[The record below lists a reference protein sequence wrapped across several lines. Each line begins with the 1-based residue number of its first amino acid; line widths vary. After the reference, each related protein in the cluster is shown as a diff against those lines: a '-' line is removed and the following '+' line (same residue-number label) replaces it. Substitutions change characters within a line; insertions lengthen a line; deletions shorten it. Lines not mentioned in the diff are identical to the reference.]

1 MNLEFGKKPLSPGDF
16 DYIALRLASP
26 ETILQWSHGE
36 VKKPETINYRTQKPE
51 KGGLF
56 CERIFG
62 PVKDYECACGKY
74 KHAKYRGIICEKCGV
89 EVTTSKVRRERMG
102 HITLATPV
110 AHIWFYRTSPSYI
123 ALILNMPTTNLVR
136 VLYYDS
142 YVITDSGNTDLKVG
156 DVIKISR
163 YNELKEQGFE
173 FEALMGGEG
182 IRKLLAEID
191 LDELSAELETELKL
205 ENSIEKKKKML
216 KRLQIVEAFAKSGNR
231 PEWMILTV
239 LPVIPP
245 DLRPLVPL
253 EGGRYATS
261 DLNDLYRRVITRNNR
276 LKHMMEINTPDLI
289 LRNEKRML
297 QEAVDAL
304 IDNARRTRPIKQ
316 RNGTPLKSLSDN
328 LKGKQG
334 RFRQN
339 LLGKRVDYSARSVI
353 AVGPELKL
361 YQCGLPKVI
370 ALEIFKPF
378 IIRKLEEKN
387 YASSIKGAKKLLE
400 KNAPEVWEI
409 LENVVKDHPIL
420 LNRAPTLHRLGIQA
434 FQPVLVE
441 GKAIKL
447 HPLVCVAFNADFDGD
462 QMAIHLPV
470 SFEAQLEASTIMLSA
485 NNLLKPAN
493 GEPVVSPTQD
503 IVLGCYYLTKE
514 KPNAKGE
521 GKYFDD
527 VNELHFAV
535 DSGAIDIH
543 ARIKYKFNGEFIDT
557 TAGRVFFN
565 EILPEE
571 MRFLNELLDKKALAR
586 IVKKAYFS
594 IGIYK
599 TVKLLDNIKDMG
611 YKYATKSG
619 LTFGVDDIKV
629 PEGKKNILKKV
640 FAEVDLINEKYNKG
654 LITEKERYNIII
666 DKWTDTTNKIA
677 LEMEKNMKKDRDGFN
692 PIFMMWNSGARGSGD
707 QVKQLAGMRGLIQRP
722 QKKLTGKEIIETP
735 IISNFKE
742 GMTVLE
748 YFISTHGARKGL
760 TDTALKTSEAGYMT
774 RRLVDVAQD
783 IIVTEEDCGT
793 ILGIKR
799 KALVEPGTGKVIES
813 LSERIA
819 GRYAA
824 EDVIHPITKEVFVKE
839 DEEITDDIAKAI
851 EESGIE
857 EVKIRSVL
865 TCESKR
871 GVCRKCYGRNLATGK
886 LVEVGEAVGVMAAQS
901 IGEPGTQLTL
911 RTFHTGGTSSRIT
924 EQPIIR
930 APFDSKIKLLKVR
943 SVKDKNGETIVT
955 SREGKIRF
963 ISENKEVEYDIPYSA
978 KLLVKSGDKV
988 KTGDIIY
995 KWDPYNTYIIN
1006 EYEGTVRFVDIKPRV
1021 TLKEEIV
1028 SGNKSFR
1035 IIEHREKILM
1045 PEIDI
1050 YNDNGEKLGGY
1061 ALPIGAYL
1069 IVKDGQKVYPGDPV
1083 VKLTKEA
1090 GKSVDI
1096 TGGLPRVSELFEAR
1110 IPKNFAIVSDI
1121 NGIVKFGPSR
1131 RGSRKII
1138 IEGFEGEEKEYKI
1151 PYGRHLYVHDGERIN
1166 AGEKLCEGPVN
1177 PHDILRIKGVFS
1189 LGNYLVND
1197 VKSVYAFQGVKINDK
1212 HIETI
1217 IKQMLQ
1223 KVKIVK
1229 SGDTG
1234 YIEGMVVDKKK
1245 VVIENREIIKEGGTP
1260 AVFEPVLLGITKA
1273 SISSESFI
1281 SAASFQET
1289 TKVLARAAIEGRVD
1303 ELLGIKENV
1312 VMGNLIPA
1320 GTGFRKWQK
1329 IAKDIFD
1336 KEAEIEAEADEDNN
1350 ENIGGKENA
1359 DS

>member
-1 MNLEFGKKPLSPGDF
+1 MNTEYGNKTISHGDF
-16 DYIALRLASP
+16 DSIALRIASP
-26 ETILQWSHGE
+26 EKILQWSHGE

-51 KGGLF
+51 KTGLF
-56 CERIFG
+56 CEKIFG
-62 PVKDYECACGKY
+62 PVKDFECACGKY

-102 HITLATPV
+102 YITLATPV

-123 ALILNMPTTNLVR
+123 ALLLDMATTKLVR
-136 VLYYDS
+136 VLYYES
-142 YVITDSGNTDLKVG
+142 YIITDSGNTDLKVG
-156 DVIKISR
+156 DVIKISY
-163 YNELKEQGFE
+163 YNELKERGYE

-182 IRKLLAEID
+182 ARKLLTEID

-216 KRLQIVEAFAKSGNR
+216 KRLQVVESFRKSGNR
-231 PEWMILTV
+231 PEWLILTV

-276 LKHMMEINTPDLI
+276 LKHMMDINTPDLI

-304 IDNARRTRPIKQ
+304 IDNSRRARPIKQ

-353 AVGPELKL
+353 TVGPELKI
-361 YQCGLPKVI
+361 YECGLPKII

-378 IIRKLEEKN
+378 IIKELEEKS

-434 FQPVLVE
+434 FKPVLVE

-447 HPLVCVAFNADFDGD
+447 HPMVCVAFNADFDGD
-462 QMAIHLPV
+462 QMAVHLPI
-470 SFEAQLEASTIMLSA
+470 SFEAQLEAQTLMLSA
-485 NNLLKPAN
+485 NNLLKPSN
-493 GEPVVSPTQD
+493 GEPVVAPQQD

-514 KPNAKGE
+514 KKG
-521 GKYFDD
+521 GKREDAYFDD
-527 VNELHFAV
+527 INELRFAV
-535 DSGAIDIH
+535 ESGNLDIH
-543 ARIKYKFNGEFIDT
+543 TIINYKYKGKFIKT

-565 EILPEE
+565 EILPERI
-571 MRFLNELLDKKALAR
+571 RFANNLLNKKELNIL
-586 IVKKAYFS
+586 VKKAYYT
-594 IGIYK
+594 IGLYK
-599 TVKLLDNIKDMG
+599 TVELLDDIKDIG

-619 LTFGVDDIKV
+619 LTFGIDDIKI
-629 PEGKKNILKKV
+629 PPKKKKILDRV
-640 FAEVDLINEKYNKG
+640 FAEVDDINEKYHRG
-654 LITEKERYNIII
+654 LITEKERYNIVI
-666 DKWTDTTNKIA
+666 DKWTETTNKIA
-677 LEMEKNMKKDRDGFN
+677 YEMEKIVKSDREGFN
-692 PIFMMWNSGARGSGD
+692 PIFMMWDSGARGSGD
-707 QVKQLAGMRGLIQRP
+707 QIKQLAGMRGLIQRP

-799 KALVEPGTGKVIES
+799 RAMVEPGTGKVIET
-813 LSERIA
+813 LSERIT
-819 GRYAA
+819 GRFAA
-824 EDVIHPITKEVFVKE
+824 EDIIHPITKKLFLEE
-839 DEEITDDIAKAI
+839 DEEITEKVAKEI

-857 EVKIRSVL
+857 EVKIRSIL

-871 GVCRKCYGRNLATGK
+871 GVCKKCYGRSLATGR
-886 LVEVGEAVGVMAAQS
+886 LIEIGEAIGIMSAQS

-911 RTFHTGGTSSRIT
+911 RTFHTGGTSSRIA
-924 EQPIIR
+924 EQPIIK
-930 APFDSKIKLLKVR
+930 APFDSKIKLIKIKTVVNNEGN
-943 SVKDKNGETIVT
+943 SIVI

-963 ISENKEVEYDIPYSA
+963 TGLNQEIEYDVPYSA
-978 KLLVKSGDKV
+978 RLMIDDKEKIKESNIV
-988 KTGDIIY
+988 Y
-995 KWDPYNTYIIN
+995 RWDPYNTYIIN
-1006 EYEGTVRFVDIKPRV
+1006 EFEGKIHFVDIKHKV
-1021 TLKEEIV
+1021 TLKEEII
-1028 SGNKSFR
+1028 SGNKNYK
-1035 IIEHREKILM
+1035 IIEHREKVLM
-1045 PEIDI
+1045 PEVDI
-1050 YNDNGEKLGGY
+1050 YDSNDEKLGGY
-1061 ALPIGAYL
+1061 ALPLGAYL
-1069 IVKDGQKVYPGDPV
+1069 SVKDGQDIHPGDIIAR
-1083 VKLTKEA
+1083 LTKEG

-1096 TGGLPRVSELFEAR
+1096 TGGLSRVSELFEAR
-1110 IPKNFAIVSDI
+1110 IPKEFAIVTDI
-1121 NGIVKFGPSR
+1121 NGIVRFGSSR

-1138 IEGFEGEEKEYKI
+1138 VESFDGESKEYKI
-1151 PYGRHLYVHDGERIN
+1151 PYGRHLYVHDGEKIN
-1166 AGEKLCEGPVN
+1166 AGEKLCEGSIN
-1177 PHDILRIKGVFS
+1177 PHDILRIKGMFS

-1197 VKSVYAFQGVKINDK
+1197 VKSVYAIQGVKINDK
-1212 HIETI
+1212 HIECI

-1223 KVKIVK
+1223 KVKIIR
-1229 SGDTG
+1229 SGDTSN
-1234 YIEGMVVDKKK
+1234 IEGMNVDRKKI
-1245 VVIENREIIKEGGTP
+1245 VRENREILLEGGTP
-1260 AVFEPVLLGITKA
+1260 AIFTPVLLGITKA

-1289 TKVLARAAIEGRVD
+1289 TSVLAKAAIEGRID

-1312 VMGNLIPA
+1312 VMGNIIPA
-1320 GTGFRKWQK
+1320 GTGFRRWQH
-1329 IAKDIFD
+1329 IAKKVFE
-1336 KEAEIEAEADEDNN
+1336 KNNEEIEN
-1350 ENIGGKENA
+1350 EKFVNSGGTKNA
-1359 DS
+1359 NT